1 MMTEFYQEDYRIR
14 SVRIGEQSSLP
25 GLEGLANVQ
34 QNTKAVLDEDDEIFL
49 GYGFRSNVF
58 PYRPQDVYT
67 REQTE
72 RCYRSIV
79 LENEFLRAR
88 FLPELGGRLISL
100 TDKASGRDL
109 LYQNKTLY
117 AGNLAMRNSWFSG
130 GVEWNASIIGHNPF
144 TCSPLFAARTQLA
157 DGTPVLRMYEYER
170 LRGVSFQMDFFLPDG
185 SRVLF
190 ARMRLVNENAQTV
203 PTYWWSNIAVPEW
216 RGGRVVAPADA
227 AYVARDGVI
236 FKDRVP
242 QSLVDFVKKQGKPC
256 VTINT
261 YLDDPELIQ
270 VRAED
275 RRGGYLAARHLIELG
290 HRNILFI
297 GAVNRGFMN
306 NDQRYAG
313 YCDALEEAGITPNPE
328 NLITN
333 LFPFKAER
341 GIALGRQLAAQ
352 RAITGVCVSGDQYA
366 AAVITGLRE
375 GGARVPE
382 DISIVGFDDV
392 DIARMTFPPLT
403 TIHQDGIGKGRRAAE
418 AIFAMIDGEHPDPK
432 DFNLPVKLI
441 VRGSTGPARTN

>member
-1 MMTEFYQEDYRIR
+1 M
-14 SVRIGEQSSLP
+14 
-25 GLEGLANVQ
+25 
-34 QNTKAVLDEDDEIFL
+34 
-49 GYGFRSNVF
+49 
-58 PYRPQDVYT
+58 
-67 REQTE
+67 
-72 RCYRSIV
+72 
-79 LENEFLRAR
+79 
-88 FLPELGGRLISL
+88 
-100 TDKASGRDL
+100 
-109 LYQNKTLY
+109 
-117 AGNLAMRNSWFSG
+117 
-130 GVEWNASIIGHNPF
+130 
-144 TCSPLFAARTQLA
+144 
-157 DGTPVLRMYEYER
+157 
-170 LRGVSFQMDFFLPDG
+170 
-185 SRVLF
+185 
-190 ARMRLVNENAQTV
+190 
-203 PTYWWSNIAVPEW
+203 
-216 RGGRVVAPADA
+216 
-227 AYVARDGVI
+227 
-236 FKDRVP
+236 
-242 QSLVDFVKKQGKPC
+242 
-256 VTINT
+256 
-261 YLDDPELIQ
+261 
-270 VRAED
+270 RAED

-441 VRGSTGPARTN
+441 VRGSTGPAHTN